1 MMRPKLRLVFTT
13 SLFAALIIA
22 IACSSEPVP
31 SEQAETLSS
40 TPTPTP
46 EPAPNLALD
55 YVNEIALLSGKHAR
69 GGKAG
74 DKEFTPMAGLTGEDD
89 FLISQAISR
98 SEYTEAIDLVAAV
111 TRRINSSGSAI
122 RNLSAPSECQGFHS
136 AWLDGQSVFI
146 SELEF
151 RQQSLGLLAVG
162 DLAGYSSVTRAM
174 SGILKRKSEVIEEIH
189 DNWTDCMAAAYS
201 ASYGE
206 VAATPQVYPT
216 TGSEPAPP
224 GKSDAEIE
232 ATGSYVPNL
241 AVMFRLIGEATIPGI
256 DEGID
261 WYSEQRRLIEARG
274 AISAARETTL
284 KLDPPDECA
293 DFHDDWFLVLDHL
306 ELQIQHG
313 ISLSGLMANNDV
325 QGAYELSSEFD
336 YQFDLYTRMNNN
348 WLDCTASEAI

>member
-1 MMRPKLRLVFTT
+1 MSPKLSLVFTAG
-13 SLFAALIIA
+13 LFVALIIA
-22 IACSSEPVP
+22 IACSSKPVP
-31 SEQAETLSS
+31 ADQAEILSS

-46 EPAPNLALD
+46 EPAQNLALD
-55 YVNEIALLSGKHAR
+55 YVNEIALLSGKYAR

-89 FLISQAISR
+89 FLVSQLISR
-98 SEYTEAIDLVAAV
+98 SEYTEAIELIGTVI
-111 TRRINSSGSAI
+111 TRINSSGSVI
-122 RNLSAPSECQGFHS
+122 RNLNAPPECQGFHS

-162 DLAGYSSVTRAM
+162 DSAGYSSMTRSM

-189 DNWTDCMAAAYS
+189 DAWTDCMAAAYP

-206 VAATPQVYPT
+206 ATATPRVYPT
-216 TGSEPAPP
+216 TGNEPAPP

-232 ATGSYVPNL
+232 ATGSYVQNL
-241 AVMFRLIGEATIPGI
+241 AAMFRLIGEATIPGI
-256 DEGID
+256 DEEID
-261 WYSEQRRLIEARG
+261 WNSEQRRLMEARG

-325 QGAYELSSEFD
+325 QGAYQLSSEFD

-348 WLDCTASEAI
+348 WLDCTASEAL